1 MYALVDLMNVAVTL
15 LLAMTSPP
23 CDVRSLAVI
32 VRFETVVPTAAS
44 EISLLT
50 LSFFHAFSARLFVVR
65 AFTSSNRFCVYCV
78 SGSTMP
84 PVRFGAILATVT
96 STVLLMPAA
105 VEATVMAVVPGATAV
120 TVPSAPTVAT
130 LVSPLV

>member
-1 MYALVDLMNVAVTL
+1 
-15 LLAMTSPP
+15 MTSPP
-23 CDVRSLAVI
+23 CDVRSLAVT

-105 VEATVMAVVPGATAV
+105 VEATVRAVAPGATAV